1 MENRHLYRA
10 KDMNTDKWHTGFYT
24 WCEDNSFINV
34 HESHCVEA
42 ETNSYEN
49 WLVPYNVD
57 PKTIGQCTGL
67 KDKNGVLI
75 FEGDK
80 INIIY
85 TEMKERNSLRNLGK
99 PSELCEYE
107 SFFAEYIDIV
117 IFKDGCFAVK
127 EDDMPLIECEFAEQF
142 EIIGNIHDG
151 L

>member
-42 ETNSYEN
+42 KTNSYEN

-57 PKTIGQCTGL
+57 PKTVCQCTGL

-75 FEGDK
+75 FEGDIVK
-80 INIIY
+80 SRHVHGKECPIEWRQSDCRFIIKTRCSCDY
-85 TEMKERNSLRNLGK
+85 LGLT
-99 PSELCEYE
+99 SNT
-107 SFFAEYIDIV
+107 ARQV
-117 IFKDGCFAVK
+117 
-127 EDDMPLIECEFAEQF
+127 
-142 EIIGNIHDG
+142 EITGNIHDG